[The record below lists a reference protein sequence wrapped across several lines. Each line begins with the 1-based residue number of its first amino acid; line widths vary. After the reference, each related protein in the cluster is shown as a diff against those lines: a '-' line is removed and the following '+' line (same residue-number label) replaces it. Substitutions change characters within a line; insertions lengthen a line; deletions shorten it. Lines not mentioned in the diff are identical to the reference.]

1 MDVSL
6 PQTIAK
12 VTVALAPAF
21 ACGFA
26 VQQAL
31 QIIDPLVSKPQMI
44 GKPDGANLKRAIMG
58 LISLTLGVLI
68 AYLGNVEVIQPL
80 SKAADSGSLTLPGWL
95 GISVNALIIS
105 AGTEGFN
112 SIMKFLSYQKE
123 AAKSDAAVKKAD
135 AAAKQVPEGKGAL
148 NLVNG

>member
-1 MDVSL
+1 MDANLS
-6 PQTIAK
+6 QTIAK

-31 QIIDPLVSKPQMI
+31 QIIDPLVSRPDAMN
-44 GKPDGANLKRAIMG
+44 KPDSGNLKRAVMG
-58 LISLTLGVLI
+58 LISLMMGALI
-68 AYLGNVEVIQPL
+68 AGLGKVDVVEAL
-80 SKAADSGSLTLPGWL
+80 SKAADGGSLTLPIWL

-123 AAKSDAAVKKAD
+123 SAKADAAVKKAD
-135 AAAKQVPEGKGAL
+135 AATKEMPDGKGAL
-148 NLVNG
+148 DLVNG

>member
-6 PQTIAK
+6 SQTIAK

-31 QIIDPLVSKPQMI
+31 QIIDPIVSRPGVMSKPDN
-44 GKPDGANLKRAIMG
+44 GNLKRAIMG
-58 LISLTLGVLI
+58 LISLTLGALI
-68 AYLGNVEVIQPL
+68 AGLGKVDVVEAL
-80 SKAADSGSLTLPGWL
+80 SKAADNGSLTLPGWL
-95 GISVNALIIS
+95 GISVNSLIIS

-123 AAKSDAAVKKAD
+123 SAKSDAAVKKAD
-135 AAAKQVPEGKGAL
+135 AVAKPVPAGKGAL
-148 NLVNG
+148 SLVNG